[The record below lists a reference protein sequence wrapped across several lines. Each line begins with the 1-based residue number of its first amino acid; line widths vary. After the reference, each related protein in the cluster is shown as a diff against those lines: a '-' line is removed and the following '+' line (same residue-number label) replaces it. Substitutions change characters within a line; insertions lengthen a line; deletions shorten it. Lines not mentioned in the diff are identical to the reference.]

1 MSHPH
6 DPYRPAESG
15 GTGAARQHFGEQ
27 AGADRPPYD
36 DPQGQGRSGTDSAA
50 RQHYGEQGGT
60 DRQTRTAQAAP
71 IDWQRTTSPAAPRGW
86 SGPHPFDA
94 PQPREVFVPPAPV
107 TESSIHPPAPAL
119 TPAPSLDK
127 QPAPVAFPE
136 PVPSPTPAP
145 AREPAPAPVPT
156 QERAQ
161 EPAQEPARAAEPRS
175 PEPPADADD
184 DEALTI
190 GRGRGNSIV
199 LDDML
204 VSRHHVRITADDD
217 GLVLQDLGSRNG
229 TYVNG
234 HRVDRTALHEGD
246 RLGIGATTFE
256 VRDGWLVSV

>member
-6 DPYRPAESG
+6 DPYRPPESG
-15 GTGAARQHFGEQ
+15 GTGAARQNFGENGRGDGRPYDGPQGHAGQAGGDSPARQHFGEQ
-27 AGADRPPYD
+27 GDGRGPARPV
-36 DPQGQGRSGTDSAA
+36 
-50 RQHYGEQGGT
+50 
-60 DRQTRTAQAAP
+60 QAAP
-71 IDWQRTTSPAAPRGW
+71 IVWQRTGSRAQSRAW

-94 PQPREVFVPPAPV
+94 PQARDVFVPPRPV
-107 TESSIHPPAPAL
+107 TESDIARPAHDRVAPPLQKEQP
-119 TPAPSLDK
+119 TPAPEDA
-127 QPAPVAFPE
+127 PAPVAFPE
-136 PVPSPTPAP
+136 PVPP
-145 AREPAPAPVPT
+145 
-156 QERAQ
+156 
-161 EPAQEPARAAEPRS
+161 PARAAEPQRAEPRSPEQRS
-175 PEPPADADD
+175 PEPTADSDEDD
-184 DEALTI
+184 ALTI

-234 HRVDRTALHEGD
+234 HRVERAALHEGD

>member
-6 DPYRPAESG
+6 DPYRPAENG
-15 GTGAARQHFGEQ
+15 GAGAARQHFGENAEGQ
-27 AGADRPPYD
+27 RPPYD
-36 DPQGQGRSGTDSAA
+36 DGQGRQSPADGGSAA
-50 RQHYGEQGGT
+50 RQHYGEQGDAG
-60 DRQTRTAQAAP
+60 RQTRPAAAAP
-71 IDWQRTTSPAAPRGW
+71 IVWQRTTSPGAPRTW

-107 TESSIHPPAPAL
+107 TESSIHPPAPAAQS
-119 TPAPSLDK
+119 APSLEK
-127 QPAPVAFPE
+127 EPAPVAFPE
-136 PVPSPTPAP
+136 PVP
-145 AREPAPAPVPT
+145 APAPSP
-156 QERAQ
+156 QR
-161 EPAQEPARAAEPRS
+161 AEPRS
-175 PEPPADADD
+175 PEPAAEGDD
-184 DEALTI
+184 DESLTI